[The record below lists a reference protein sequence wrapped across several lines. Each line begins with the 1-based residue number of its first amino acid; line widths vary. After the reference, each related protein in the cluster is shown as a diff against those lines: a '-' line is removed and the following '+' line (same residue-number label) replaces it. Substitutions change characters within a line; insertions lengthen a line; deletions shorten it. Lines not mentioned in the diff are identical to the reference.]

1 MAEPPR
7 CIRFFKADSTCD
19 EEGNKRGHV
28 IATKGQ
34 PITQK
39 DLAVFGAAVARMG
52 YHDPHN
58 QPIPIHKRY
67 DHWLEPED
75 GPYDDA
81 MHRAFAEKHLPETL
95 QDPDTPI
102 VAGMPHGPFSLEFH
116 RLVHGMQ
123 ITNTGADPINKWVMR
138 AVCLLTTTD

>member
-1 MAEPPR
+1 MVEPPR
-7 CIRFFKADSTCD
+7 CIRFFKADSPHD
-19 EEGNKRGHV
+19 GEGHKRGHV

-58 QPIPIHKRY
+58 QPIPIHERY

-81 MHRAFAEKHLPETL
+81 AR
-95 QDPDTPI
+95 Q
-102 VAGMPHGPFSLEFH
+102 
-116 RLVHGMQ
+116 R
-123 ITNTGADPINKWVMR
+123 TGEAR
-138 AVCLLTTTD
+138 AVESSIQQN